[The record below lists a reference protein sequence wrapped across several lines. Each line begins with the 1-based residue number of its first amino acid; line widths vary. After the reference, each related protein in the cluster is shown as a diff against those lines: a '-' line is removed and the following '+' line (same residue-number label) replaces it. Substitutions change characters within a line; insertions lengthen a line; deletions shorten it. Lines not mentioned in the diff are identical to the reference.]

1 LKAEDTPES
10 PNGKKSQVLILPSY
24 AIQMRNNNQVDNRVR
39 ERMGKDYSMTIDS
52 QDSSTTQLKLSH
64 RSPGDL
70 RKAKSSK
77 RIGRG
82 NKTTVEIKFSNIY
95 TSNGFTLGSHSP
107 KNKDI
112 TNSNMVK
119 IEKT

>member
-10 PNGKKSQVLILPSY
+10 PSGKKSQVVISPTY
-24 AIQMRNNNQVDNRVR
+24 VTQMRHNNQDDHRVR
-39 ERMGKDYSMTIDS
+39 ERMVKDYSVNIDS
-52 QDSSTTQLKLSH
+52 QDSSRAQLKPSH
-64 RSPGDL
+64 RSPADL
-70 RKAKSSK
+70 RKAKSTK

-82 NKTTVEIKFSNIY
+82 NKTTAEIKFSNIY

-112 TNSNMVK
+112 TNSTMVK